1 MRFYKMATF
10 QDIVAVVMD
19 SPDWFSVFCCALFGS
34 IVLLWSSVA
43 YIISDCNYN
52 GVVDCK
58 TD

>member
-1 MRFYKMATF
+1 MATF

-19 SPDWFSVFCCALFGS
+19 SPVWFSVCWCALFGS